1 MRCDLHVHTIHSG
14 MCTVPLLKAVC
25 RESYSAPEAVYEKL
39 KRLGMDVVTI
49 TDHDS
54 IDAAESLRSHT
65 DFFLSEEVTCTLPS
79 GTKIHLGVFDITEK
93 QHIEIQRRRT
103 DFESLSAYL
112 REQDLLFSINH
123 AFSRLT
129 GRRLLAD
136 FAIFGDVFPAFETL
150 NGHMLETANRNSAE
164 MARRLGKAPIAGSD
178 AHTVESAGLAY
189 TEVPGARSKAE
200 FMRGLRRG
208 LGQVRGESGSFRKL
222 TRDVLRIS
230 AAMVR
235 EKPATALLAPL
246 ALMVPAVTFSNYR
259 LEASF
264 AARWM
269 SRIDRASTPIGVC
282 EPETI
287 GVAS

>member
-1 MRCDLHVHTIHSG
+1 
-14 MCTVPLLKAVC
+14 MCTVPLLKSVC

-54 IDAAESLRSHT
+54 IDAAETLCSHP
-65 DFFLSEEVTCTLPS
+65 DFFLSEEVTCTLPT

-93 QHIEIQRRRT
+93 QHIEIQRLRA
-103 DFESLSAYL
+103 DFESLAAYL

-136 FAIFGDVFPAFETL
+136 FAIFACEFPAFETL
-150 NGHMLETANRNSAE
+150 NGHMLDVANRNSAK
-164 MARRLGKAPIAGSD
+164 MAHRLGKAPIAGSD
-178 AHTVESAGLAY
+178 AHTVESVGLAY
-189 TEVPGARSKAE
+189 TEVPGARNKAE
-200 FMRGLRRG
+200 FLLGLRMG
-208 LGQVRGESGSFRKL
+208 LGLARGESGSFRKL
-222 TRDVLRIS
+222 TGDVLRIS

-235 EKPATALLAPL
+235 EKPVTALLAPL
-246 ALMVPAVTFSNYR
+246 ALVVPAVTFCNYL
-259 LEASF
+259 LEAGF

-269 SRIDRASTPIGVC
+269 SRIDRARTQISSGEREVVA
-282 EPETI
+282 
-287 GVAS
+287 VAS

>member
-1 MRCDLHVHTIHSG
+1 
-14 MCTVPLLKAVC
+14 MCTVPLLRSVC
-25 RESYSAPEAVYEKL
+25 RESYSPPEAVYERL
-39 KRLGMDVVTI
+39 KRLDMDLVTI

-54 IDAAESLRSHT
+54 IDAAEQLRSRS
-65 DFFLSEEVTCTLPS
+65 DFFLSEEVTCQLPT
-79 GTKIHLGVFDITEK
+79 GTNIHLGVFDITEAH
-93 QHIEIQRRRT
+93 HIEIQRRRS

-112 REQDLLFSINH
+112 QEQDLLFSINH

-136 FAIFGDVFPAFETL
+136 FEIFGRAFPAFETL
-150 NGHMLETANRNSAE
+150 NGHMIEAANRNSAE
-164 MARRLGKAPIAGSD
+164 MANRLGKAPIAGSD

-189 TEVPGARSKAE
+189 TEVPGARNKAE
-200 FMRGLRRG
+200 FMRALHRG
-208 LGQVRGESGSFRKL
+208 LGKVRGESGSFRKL

-235 EKPATALLAPL
+235 ENPATAVLAPL
-246 ALMVPAVTFSNYR
+246 ALLVPAVTLGNYL

-269 SRIDRASTPIGVC
+269 SRIDRAGACVA
-282 EPETI
+282 EHAPETV
-287 GVAS
+287 GAAV